1 MNRPSRWHRAEE
13 ALACILLVLALL
25 ITLFF

>member
-13 ALACILLVLALL
+13 VGACVLLVLALL
-25 ITLFF
+25 TVLFF